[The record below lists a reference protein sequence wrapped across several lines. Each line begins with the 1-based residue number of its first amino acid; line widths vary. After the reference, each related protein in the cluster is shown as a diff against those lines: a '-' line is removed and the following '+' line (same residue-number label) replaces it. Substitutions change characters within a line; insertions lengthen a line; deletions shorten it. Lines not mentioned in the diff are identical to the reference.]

1 MRTTLRALIAA
12 GVVVAGFG
20 LAVAK
25 LPPPP
30 SDEASKAAA
39 EAKKE
44 KDAAAAQ
51 KDAADL
57 AKAQDRVAAKYI
69 ADQRAKGKTVT
80 PQIGPSAPPEKAA
93 ATNGKAKK

>member
-1 MRTTLRALIAA
+1 LIAA

-44 KDAAAAQ
+44 KDAAAAE
-51 KDAADL
+51 KDKAEL
-57 AKAQDRVAAKYI
+57 VKAQDRAVAKYM
-69 ADQRAKGKTVT
+69 ADQKAKGKTVS
-80 PQIGPSAPPEKAA
+80 PQTGASAPPEKA